1 MRILLNTLYV
11 TTPEAYLSKDGLNVV
26 VSVKQDEV
34 FRIPVHNI
42 EQIVTFGYM
51 GASPGLMKL
60 CADNVSS
67 RNHYYVSVASPGL
80 MKLCADNGVGLTF
93 LSPQGRYISRS
104 QGPTRGNVLLRKAQ
118 YRLSDEPN
126 YALHLSKLFIAGK
139 IQNYRNIL
147 RRFVRDN
154 GSDEAVEIVAENLLR
169 CKRKVLNA
177 DNVDSVRGIEGEAA
191 NYYFGVF
198 PRLILN
204 QKADFAFNGRNRR
217 PPKDAVNAML
227 SFVYTLI
234 CNDMASALETVGLDP
249 YVGFLHT
256 LRPGRASLALDMMEE
271 LRAYLGDRLVLSLI
285 NRKQISIKDFLKQGD
300 EGIVMTDSGRKTI
313 ISAWQSRKREQITH
327 PYLNEKVSIGL
338 LPYIQSML
346 LARFIRRD
354 LEDYPVF
361 LIN

>member
-26 VSVKQDEV
+26 ISVKQNEI
-34 FRIPVHNI
+34 FRIPIHNI

-60 CADNVSS
+60 CADNNVS
-67 RNHYYVSVASPGL
+67 
-80 MKLCADNGVGLTF
+80 LTF

-118 YRLSDEPN
+118 YLNSDN
-126 YALHLSKLFIAGK
+126 AGYALHLCKLFIGGK

-147 RRFVRDN
+147 RRFIRDN
-154 GSDEAVEIVAENLLR
+154 GDDEAIEKAAEELLR
-169 CKRKVLNA
+169 CKRKVLDA
-177 DNVDSVRGIEGEAA
+177 TSIDSVRGIEGEAA
-191 NYYFGVF
+191 TAYFSVF
-198 PRLILN
+198 SHLLLN
-204 QKADFAFNGRNRR
+204 QKDDFIFEGRNRR

-234 CNDMASALETVGLDP
+234 CNDMTAALETVGLDP
-249 YVGFLHT
+249 YVGFMHT

-285 NRKQISIKDFLKQGD
+285 NRRQITIKDFVQQGD

-313 ISAWQSRKREQITH
+313 LTAWQSRKKEQITH
-327 PYLNEKVSIGL
+327 PYLNERVSIGL
-338 LPYIQSML
+338 IPHIQSML
-346 LARFIRRD
+346 LARFIRKELD
-354 LEDYPVF
+354 DYPVF
-361 LIN
+361 LIK